1 MVYGEHS
8 KWGNLSNMTALDE
21 LWDGMDV
28 NPGVIALPHDNSLAT
43 TQDFPWDKSKG
54 LYMLNSYHN
63 LHCLVRRASAS
74 RAFILFAS
82 RDERLSLT
90 KTERNRR

>member
-8 KWGNLSNMTALDE
+8 EWGNLSNMTALDE

-63 LHCLVRRASAS
+63 LHCLVRRTSAF

-82 RDERLSLT
+82 RDERISLI